1 MTMTRMLAFTTLL
14 LISAGPALAQ
24 DNAAVTDINT
34 PEACKSA
41 MGGQAMMGNPD
52 QMQAMMEQ
60 HMGANAGEANKDLMR
75 AMAAMNP
82 SMMQGMMLQ
91 DADMAFACSML
102 AHHQG
107 AIAMARVE
115 LEHGKDE
122 EMKKMAQK
130 MIDDQTRE
138 VGEMT
143 KWIEAHAA
151 K

>member
-1 MTMTRMLAFTTLL
+1 
-14 LISAGPALAQ
+14 
-24 DNAAVTDINT
+24 
-34 PEACKSA
+34 
-41 MGGQAMMGNPD
+41 
-52 QMQAMMEQ
+52 
-60 HMGANAGEANKDLMR
+60 MR

-82 SMMQGMMLQ
+82 SMMQGMMRQ

-151 K
+151 SRSFGRSHPIRHASVKTEAPVLTHH